1 MSEYI
6 LEVKDVSKEFPGV
19 KALDHVSLKVK
30 KGEIHA
36 FVGENGA
43 GKSTLMKI
51 LNGNYK
57 KDGGSILFDGKEV
70 DIKSPVEARE
80 LGISIIFQELNLVP
94 ALSVAENM
102 FMGRLIKNKF
112 GFVDWNSVYSR
123 ADQLLKRIG
132 YPMDS
137 RILVEGLSVAQKQM
151 VEIAKALSYENTKLI
166 LMDEPSA
173 TLTDKECRNMFSVV
187 RELKSQGVSVI
198 YISHKLE
205 EIDQLCQWVTVLR
218 DGQIIDSKEIGLFT
232 RDEMITKMIG
242 REITNKFPKRDT
254 RPGTREVLKVEGLS
268 RKGYINQVGFSLYE
282 GEVLGVAGLVGAG
295 RTEIARAI
303 CGIDYRD
310 AGTVW
315 VDGRKVTVNSPE
327 EALKNGL
334 AYLSEDRK
342 QEGLVVKS
350 SVKWNLTMAGMKR
363 ILSGGMIS
371 GTKETAVSNKMVEA
385 MRIKT
390 PGLDQQVVKLSG
402 GNQQKIVIG
411 KWLNTDARIFIFDE
425 PTRGIDVGAKYEI
438 YLLINE
444 LVKDGKSVILISSEM
459 PEVVGMSDRVLV
471 VKEGRISGTL
481 VGQEINAKGILEKAI

>member
-137 RILVEGLSVAQKQM
+137 RILVEGSVW
-151 VEIAKALSYENTKLI
+151 
-166 LMDEPSA
+166 P
-173 TLTDKECRNMFSVV
+173 
-187 RELKSQGVSVI
+187 KSRWWRLQ
-198 YISHKLE
+198 
-205 EIDQLCQWVTVLR
+205 
-218 DGQIIDSKEIGLFT
+218 
-232 RDEMITKMIG
+232 
-242 REITNKFPKRDT
+242 
-254 RPGTREVLKVEGLS
+254 RP
-268 RKGYINQVGFSLYE
+268 F
-282 GEVLGVAGLVGAG
+282 
-295 RTEIARAI
+295 
-303 CGIDYRD
+303 
-310 AGTVW
+310 
-315 VDGRKVTVNSPE
+315 
-327 EALKNGL
+327 
-334 AYLSEDRK
+334 
-342 QEGLVVKS
+342 
-350 SVKWNLTMAGMKR
+350 
-363 ILSGGMIS
+363 
-371 GTKETAVSNKMVEA
+371 
-385 MRIKT
+385 
-390 PGLDQQVVKLSG
+390 
-402 GNQQKIVIG
+402 
-411 KWLNTDARIFIFDE
+411 
-425 PTRGIDVGAKYEI
+425 PTRIQ
-438 YLLINE
+438 
-444 LVKDGKSVILISSEM
+444 S
-459 PEVVGMSDRVLV
+459 
-471 VKEGRISGTL
+471 
-481 VGQEINAKGILEKAI
+481 

>member
-1 MSEYI
+1 
-6 LEVKDVSKEFPGV
+6 
-19 KALDHVSLKVK
+19 
-30 KGEIHA
+30 
-36 FVGENGA
+36 
-43 GKSTLMKI
+43 
-51 LNGNYK
+51 
-57 KDGGSILFDGKEV
+57 
-70 DIKSPVEARE
+70 
-80 LGISIIFQELNLVP
+80 
-94 ALSVAENM
+94 
-102 FMGRLIKNKF
+102 
-112 GFVDWNSVYSR
+112 
-123 ADQLLKRIG
+123 
-132 YPMDS
+132 
-137 RILVEGLSVAQKQM
+137 
-151 VEIAKALSYENTKLI
+151 
-166 LMDEPSA
+166 
-173 TLTDKECRNMFSVV
+173 MFSVV